1 MPSPTKRGRALAES
15 AQRWAERAEGRAN
28 IAHNDGSGP
37 VVGAA
42 LAAAVAVAYAA
53 ASIAW
58 TWTDD
63 S

>member
-1 MPSPTKRGRALAES
+1 MNPTKQGQRLAANAE
-15 AQRWAERAEGRAN
+15 RWAEVAETRAN
-28 IAHNDGSGP
+28 IAHNDGHGP
-37 VVGAA
+37 VITAA

-53 ASIAW
+53 ASLAW

>member
-28 IAHNDGSGP
+28 IAHNDGAGP
-37 VVGAA
+37 VAGAA

-53 ASIAW
+53 ASLAW